1 MDIVVELAHG
11 TVASLGTARVGA
23 VSASTDEDPSTVE
36 LAVLPDDGEEYDV
49 EASVGERLAIGGAEW
64 LVDGVDATDMDH
76 YVVRLRAV
84 TDPMS

>member
-11 TVASLGTARVGA
+11 TVATLGTARVGA
-23 VSASTDEDPSTVE
+23 VSASTDEGPATVE

-49 EASVGERLAIGGAEW
+49 AASVGERVTIGGTEW
-64 LVDGVDATDMDH
+64 LVDGVDGADMDD

-84 TDPMS
+84 TGPMS